1 MLQPND
7 ASLLRH
13 FNTCFVTIS
22 FAAVLFPRTD
32 FKPPEDQNRIVFF
45 TDHTAP
51 FQDGVRTRFAG
62 LTGLTKT
69 LG

>member
-1 MLQPND
+1 MLQPSG

-45 TDHTAP
+45 TDHAAH
-51 FQDGVRTRFAG
+51 VLLA
-62 LTGLTKT
+62 
-69 LG
+69 